1 VYREYFTVLQFSL
14 FLFEEPPSSLCYFC
28 FDLFASPDSLQAM
41 LHSIKGGQ
49 YENKVRKSQICKI
62 ADFNNLLD
70 LRTFQKCGNLPI
82 CHWRTQPFCDL
93 QIL

>member
-1 VYREYFTVLQFSL
+1 LTVLQFSL
-14 FLFEEPPSSLCYFC
+14 FLFEEPPSRCYFC

-70 LRTFQKCGNLPI
+70 LRTFRKLGNLI
-82 CHWRTQPFCDL
+82 ICDL
-93 QIL
+93 QTQSFL